1 MKELQTKIGVGH
13 SINRNVNYLKVSKP
27 NYLRAAKYLKDHG
40 FHRLL
45 TVSAVDWIEQEKFEV
60 YFIAHKLRGNLYVKV
75 TTIIPRDNP
84 VIPSLSELWPNAA
97 VHERE
102 TWELFGI
109 SFEGNKFLKPLFL
122 EDHFEIPPFR
132 KDFDWREYVRKA
144 YFEKTK

>member
-1 MKELQTKIGVGH
+1 
-13 SINRNVNYLKVSKP
+13 
-27 NYLRAAKYLKDHG
+27 
-40 FHRLL
+40 
-45 TVSAVDWIEQEKFEV
+45 
-60 YFIAHKLRGNLYVKV
+60 
-75 TTIIPRDNP
+75 

-102 TWELFGI
+102 AWELFGI

-132 KDFDWREYVRKA
+132 KDFNWREYVRKA

>member
-1 MKELQTKIGVGH
+1 MGVGH

-27 NYLRAAKYLKDHG
+27 NYLVVAKYLKGHG
-40 FHRLL
+40 FRRLL
-45 TVSAVDWIEQEKFEV
+45 TVSAVDWIEQGNFEV
-60 YFIAHKLRGNLYVKV
+60 YFIVHKLRGNLYVKV
-75 TTIIPRDNP
+75 TTEIPRDNP

-109 SFEGNKFLKPLFL
+109 FFEGNKFLKALFL
-122 EDHFEIPPFR
+122 ENHIKIPPFR
-132 KDFDWREYVRKA
+132 KDFDWREYVNKA

>member
-1 MKELQTKIGVGH
+1 MKMEH
-13 SINRNVNYLKVSKP
+13 SINRNVNYLKVSKL
-27 NYLRAAKYLKDHG
+27 NYLIVAKYLKDHG
-40 FHRLL
+40 FDRLL

-60 YFIAHKLRGNLYVKV
+60 YFIVHKLRGNLYVKV
-75 TTIIPRDNP
+75 TTEIPRNNP

-122 EDHFEIPPFR
+122 ENHFEIPPFR